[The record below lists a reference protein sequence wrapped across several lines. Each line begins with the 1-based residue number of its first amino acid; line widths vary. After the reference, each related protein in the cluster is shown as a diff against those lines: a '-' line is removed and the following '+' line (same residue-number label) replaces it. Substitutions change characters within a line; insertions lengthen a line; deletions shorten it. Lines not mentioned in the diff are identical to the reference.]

1 MFGFRSGAAK
11 NVRLATV
18 RQTHCN
24 AVLIDMT
31 VLCTLG
37 SWALGRRGAAKSQD
51 QSSRKYSD
59 GASGA
64 ETRRRA
70 ASCRGGLRPYLRCF
84 RQGLRHHP
92 SSEGLKDR
100 QTTEMKA
107 TQEPRG
113 VALSEAAA
121 AQLGAQK
128 YKGDRRFSE
137 AAAPRGERRL
147 R

>member
-51 QSSRKYSD
+51 HHQSSPKSSD

-64 ETRRRA
+64 GTRRRA
-70 ASCRGGLRPYLRCF
+70 A
-84 RQGLRHHP
+84 
-92 SSEGLKDR
+92 SEGLKDR